1 MRIVAVA
8 LAVPPRIQT
17 AEELAPLVERSAA
30 WIEKHTGVVRRHV
43 AEDDVSPAQLAAIA
57 AREVLAETGPP
68 DLVLYAGALTQ
79 QLVPDTSAFVLRELG
94 LERVPGFTVNQTCLS
109 FLAALQVAQGLLNSG
124 SYRRI
129 LICAAELATRGR
141 CFGEAESAALLGDGA
156 AAAVVELSR
165 DREPADDGDL
175 LHCELQ
181 TWPAGLELC
190 VVRAG
195 NHPPPRAEAVHSEL
209 YYFHMQGPQLYRLV
223 RPLLKRFLHGFLE
236 RAGCSL
242 DEIKWVVPHQASGRG
257 LRYLEQLGFPRERV
271 VNIIADYGNCVAA
284 SIPMALA
291 VAARDGRLRRGDL
304 VLLVGT
310 AAGVSL
316 GAALLRW

>member
-43 AEDDVSPAQLAAIA
+43 AEDDMSPAQLAAIA
-57 AREVLAETGPP
+57 AREALAEAGAP

-109 FLAALQVAQGLLNSG
+109 FIAALQVAQGLLNSG

-156 AAAVVELSR
+156 AAAVVERS
-165 DREPADDGDL
+165 DDGEL
-175 LHCELQ
+175 LHCELE

-195 NHPPPRAEAVHSEL
+195 NHPPPRAEAVHSDL
-209 YYFHMQGPQLYRLV
+209 YHFHMQGPQLYRLV
-223 RPLLKRFLHGFLE
+223 RPLLRRFLVGFLE

-242 DEIKWVVPHQASGRG
+242 DEIKLVVPHQASGRG

-304 VLLVGT
+304 VLLIGT